1 MISYA
6 SLERIEGEYA
16 VLEVEKLSVFASI
29 VGDFSKECYMVDV
42 PISFFYDKC
51 ISVKTGS
58 VYSVEHDGKNVT
70 EIIRLE
76 EEETRRRIKW
86 LEIQGSIV
94 LQWVERRNRNE
105 TYTS

>member
-16 VLEVEKLSVFASI
+16 VLEVEKISFFESK
-29 VGDFSKECYMVDV
+29 VGDFSKECYMVDI

-70 EIIRLE
+70 EVIRLE
-76 EEETRRRIKW
+76 DEETRRRIKW

-94 LQWVERRNRNE
+94 LQ
-105 TYTS
+105 